1 VSHLVVL
8 PILLPLFAAALQLA
22 VAPRLAVQ
30 RAIGMGACAALV
42 AVALAQLAA
51 SAQGAYQV
59 YALGAWPAP
68 FGIVLVLD
76 RASALLV
83 AVTSVLALAASAAAA
98 TGGWDARGRYFH
110 AFFQFQLAGLNGAF
124 LTGDLFNLFVFF
136 EVLLIA
142 SYSLLLHGLG
152 PERLRA
158 GVHYVVMNLAASA
171 LFLVAVATLYAFTGT
186 LNMADLAA
194 RVAELPASEAR
205 FARAAGLLLFAVFA
219 VKAALVPLY
228 LWLPAT
234 YAAACAPVAA
244 LFAVMTKVGLYA
256 ILRVYPLVFGEP
268 AGAASLAGAPLMPLG
283 IATLVVGTLGAL
295 AAARLGTVLAYFT
308 MVSAG
313 STLIAVAVFGQAGFA
328 AALYYMAHSTFALG
342 SLFLLSGLLAAQR
355 GEAQDRLAAG
365 PALAQ
370 PALLGGLLLV
380 GALSISGLP
389 PLSGFVGKLLILQAV
404 RGEAVAWAWSAIL
417 ATSLL
422 AIVCWTRVGSL
433 LIWSSERGPAQAR
446 GARAAEL
453 APAMLLAA
461 CSVALAAFAAP
472 VHRFTDAAAAQLLEP
487 AGYIEAV
494 LAGAPSPRARA
505 LPRPEAA
512 R

>member
-8 PILLPLFAAALQLA
+8 PILLPLLAAALQLA
-22 VAPRLAVQ
+22 AAPRLALQ
-30 RAIGMGACAALV
+30 RAIGLGACAALV

-51 SAQGAYQV
+51 SAQGAYHV

-83 AVTSVLALAASAAAA
+83 AVTSVLALAATAAAA
-98 TGGWDARGRYFH
+98 GGWDARGRHFH
-110 AFFQFQLAGLNGAF
+110 AFFQFQLTGLNGAF

-142 SYSLLLHGLG
+142 SYCLLLHGLG
-152 PERLRA
+152 VERLRA

-171 LFLVAVATLYAFTGT
+171 LFLIAVATLYAFTGT

-194 RVAELPASEAR
+194 RVAELPAPEAR
-205 FARAAGLLLFAVFA
+205 FARAAGLLLFGVFA

-256 ILRVYPLVFGEP
+256 ILRVFPLVFGEQ
-268 AGAASLAGAPLMPLG
+268 AGAASLASAPLMPLG
-283 IATLVVGTLGAL
+283 IATLAVGTIGTL
-295 AAARLGTVLAYFT
+295 AASRLGTMLAYFT
-308 MVSAG
+308 IVSAG
-313 STLIAVAVFGQAGFA
+313 STLIAMAVFGQAGFA

-342 SLFLLSGLLAAQR
+342 ALFLLSGLLAAQR
-355 GEAQDRLAAG
+355 GEAQDTLAAG

-370 PALLGGLLLV
+370 PALLGGLLFV
-380 GALSISGLP
+380 GALSIAGLP
-389 PLSGFVGKLLILQAV
+389 PLSGFIGKLLILQAV
-404 RGEAVAWAWSAIL
+404 RGEAAAWAWSAIL
-417 ATSLL
+417 ASSLL
-422 AIVCWTRVGSL
+422 AIVCWTRAGSL
-433 LIWSSERGPAQAR
+433 LIWRSAHGPAQAR

-453 APAMLLAA
+453 APAMFLAA

-472 VHRFTDAAAAQLLEP
+472 VHRFTDAAAAQLLRP

-494 LAGAPSPRARA
+494 LEGAPSQRARA
-505 LPRPEAA
+505 LPKAGR
-512 R
+512 